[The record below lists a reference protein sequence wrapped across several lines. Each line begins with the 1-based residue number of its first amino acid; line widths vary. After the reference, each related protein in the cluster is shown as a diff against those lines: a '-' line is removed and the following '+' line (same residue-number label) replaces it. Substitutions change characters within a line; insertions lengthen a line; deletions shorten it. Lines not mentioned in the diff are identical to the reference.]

1 MSFVGTG
8 KGLTFFLLYCPEY
21 LEDCTWELYLRYD
34 NFRSLMRPELDLDN
48 ETLDIVPTVEACGCR
63 STLIIGWGPF
73 LFGPLPL
80 WPSRSLPA
88 HVQTGKFSLTWGV
101 GTLFLYFSRAQLLP
115 LVLSLECLG
124 ENKASVLLHLTNTSS
139 LTQRP
144 IKVLSHPYQTLC
156 VAVSITDVILIL
168 RVSPVFLLTLP
179 RTVLCSKSLLCHQEL
194 CSYY

>member
-1 MSFVGTG
+1 MIGFEDHLG
-8 KGLTFFLLYCPEY
+8 E
-21 LEDCTWELYLRYD
+21 LEGYRKTRLCSGGVTHLFAPSP
-34 NFRSLMRPELDLDN
+34 NA
-48 ETLDIVPTVEACGCR
+48 EACGCM
-63 STLIIGWGPF
+63 STLIMGCCPF
-73 LFGPLPL
+73 PF
-80 WPSRSLPA
+80 WTTRSLP
-88 HVQTGKFSLTWGV
+88 HMCRWGSLPWPQEGE
-101 GTLFLYFSRAQLLP
+101 LFLSFNRAQLLP

>member
-1 MSFVGTG
+1 MHVHTYYGMGPPPFSAI
-8 KGLTFFLLYCPEY
+8 KEEASCP
-21 LEDCTWELYLRYD
+21 CTEK
-34 NFRSLMRPELDLDN
+34 S
-48 ETLDIVPTVEACGCR
+48 
-63 STLIIGWGPF
+63 
-73 LFGPLPL
+73 
-80 WPSRSLPA
+80 
-88 HVQTGKFSLTWGV
+88 SLTSGV
-101 GTLFLYFSRAQLLP
+101 GFLSLYSRRLQLLP
-115 LVLSLECLG
+115 LDLSLECVS
-124 ENKASVLLHLTNTSS
+124 ENTASVLLHLTNTSS